1 MGLYDR
7 EYARGDE
14 PLLGGPTSPHSI
26 TLILI
31 GINVAAFLV
40 DVVFRGLFDLMAVYP
55 GTLPRP
61 WMWWQFLSYGF
72 AHSRDIIQHIL
83 FNMIGLF
90 FFGTAVERRI
100 GRYEFLRFYLV
111 AIVLGGA
118 VWSLRAW
125 ITGMPPQSSVVGAS
139 GGVQAAT
146 ILFALYYPHATILLF
161 FVVPVKAWIAAVG
174 FAALNVLGALGA
186 GATGTAYDVHLV
198 GIAFAVIYHQG
209 HLNLGNWTPAW
220 FSGGGPR
227 MPRRRPSLRLHDPD
241 KKLAKEEMEADRILE
256 KIHQHGESSLTAAE
270 RRFMQRYSR
279 RKRSE
284 RED

>member
-7 EYARGDE
+7 EYARSDE
-14 PLLGGPTSPHSI
+14 PSLGGPPSPRSI

-40 DVVFRGLFDLMAVYP
+40 DIVFEGLFSLIAVRAD
-55 GTLPRP
+55 TLPRP
-61 WMWWQFLSYGF
+61 WMWWQFLTYGF
-72 AHSRDIIQHIL
+72 AHSRGDIQHIL

-118 VWSLRAW
+118 IWSLRAW
-125 ITGMPPQSSVVGAS
+125 ITGVPPQASLVGAS

-174 FAALNVLGALGA
+174 FAALNVIGALG
-186 GATGTAYDVHLV
+186 GGSTGTAYDVHLV
-198 GIAFAVIYHQG
+198 GIAFAVLYHQA
-209 HLNLGNWTPAW
+209 HLNLGAWMPAW
-220 FSGGGPR
+220 LSGGGPR

-241 KKLAKEEMEADRILE
+241 KKLAKEEKEADRILE
-256 KIHQHGESSLTAAE
+256 KIHQHGQSSLNGAE
-270 RRFMQRYSR
+270 RRFMERYSR
-279 RKRSE
+279 RKRNE